1 MALELVNRLPYDHPY
16 RWDGTEVGGQK
27 LWRPDELGAGL
38 ALWLD
43 AEDTASISL
52 NPLNNSGVV
61 QWNDKSG
68 NERHVSQAAVSQQP
82 AYNVTG
88 LNGKPTITFDGTNDI
103 LLNQNAGS
111 VGVTN
116 ISMFMVT
123 RYVTGAG
130 EDISMGIGQTGQ
142 TGAIRVFYRAG
153 SGTTQGFASW
163 ARDVSASSLPI
174 DMGGVHHIFEAVQ
187 PNAATVNLFRD
198 GTAGTGNPYTFS
210 PAATVPVNF
219 NGFSIG
225 SLQGPA
231 VGNYYSNIQT
241 SEVIVSYTA
250 LSTDDR
256 QKLEGYLA
264 WKWGLEANLPVNHP
278 YKNSPP
284 TVVGTLPTVDT
295 PLKTGITSNSAIL
308 GGNVASD
315 GGLTITERGVVIS
328 LTSVNNDPL
337 IGGTGVTKL
346 TTSGTTGFFTLTATG
361 LLAES
366 GYSYKAFAVNGID
379 TAYSSVDVFTTL
391 EPEITFKDLLFGD
404 QPRSSVVGHKLWT
417 WDEPYGLANTH
428 PDIHQLAY
436 TVINEG
442 PTTRWKVGL
451 PGLNNTT
458 ITTEA
463 RVASVTTGP
472 ATVTL
477 PVREAQELADQAR
490 TRNQGLGEVGITMNR
505 WGSGQTN
512 AGGFPFI
519 GNIFQSTLDAPQ
531 GWCSSFAAD
540 WYTTTTTPVVVTNGE
555 AGQTPSVTNGSN
567 NWQGGLPWPGSV
579 TDGNDTVDSMFM
591 ANGVEYWSGWM
602 TAFCTEWKRLQKDDP
617 NFNGSNGYQ
626 LPDPAA
632 FWYDTEGLNEIGN
645 IMRWWSTMLDD
656 PRADDINAIP
666 GLGKTLRQIHLEI
679 ESQLDPSDRLPANTL
694 PLSYANY
701 INLYPEWSSL
711 AGAWL
716 HAAEAAAMRV
726 ITDDEILSFFP
737 GALIGNWYTSSNHR
751 QTYTSG
757 ANTVTFIRPDRH
769 GTHASHVFYELPLSR
784 LDDYNQSESLKPQ
797 APWVFHPA
805 RWGSINGPADVDN
818 WELGGDVNLSADL
831 QTKYAAE
838 IAAASGDTQATNLLL
853 SKIYWWEA
861 MSRFADA
868 GVRNFLLWWNPDAVS
883 GINTTEAGNFIAN
896 FYDEYLS
903 DTPSTPLA
911 KYIEPEIGLLVA
923 SLCHRKLKNGIKSW
937 SIMRST
943 DSTDVILKINRS
955 TMIGKFGCIEHALQ
969 AIVALHIRLGAKAT
983 TEDEQRNLKQL
994 IDAKYVTEI

>member
-1 MALELVNRLPYDHPY
+1 MALELVNKLPYDHPY
-16 RWDGTEVGGQK
+16 RWDGTLFGGPK
-27 LWRPDELGAGL
+27 LWRPDELGTDL

-43 AEDTASISL
+43 AEDTASITL
-52 NPLNNSGVV
+52 NGSTVS

-68 NERHVSQAAVSQQP
+68 NDPPRNFSQGTLTNQP
-82 AYNVTG
+82 TYSETG
-88 LNGKPTITFDGTNDI
+88 MLGKPAVVFDGTDDFMSA
-103 LLNQNAGS
+103 LDFDNAVSLALIGS
-111 VGVTN
+111 GGSSLAPLISGAAPALFSPVWNANGATIVYRGRTDTN
-116 ISMFMVT
+116 I
-123 RYVTGAG
+123 RQLNLGGAPS
-130 EDISMGIGQTGQ
+130 D
-142 TGAIRVFYRAG
+142 
-153 SGTTQGFASW
+153 
-163 ARDVSASSLPI
+163 
-174 DMGGVHHIFEAVQ
+174 
-187 PNAATVNLFRD
+187 
-198 GTAGTGNPYTFS
+198 
-210 PAATVPVNF
+210 
-219 NGFSIG
+219 FSIG
-225 SLQGPA
+225 FISLDA
-231 VGNYYSNIQT
+231 ANSEVKLSGNGGAQT
-241 SEVIVSYTA
+241 SYSQTINSADTQINTLGRDFQGTAQFADGSIAEIVVASSV
-250 LSTDDR
+250 LSTTDR

-264 WKWGLEANLPVNHP
+264 WKWGLEADLPVDHP

-284 TVVGTLPTVDT
+284 IAGTLPTVDT

-346 TTSGTTGFFTLTATG
+346 TTPGTTGFFTLTATG

-366 GYSYKAFAVNGID
+366 GYSYKAFAVNSAG

-417 WDEPYGLANTH
+417 WGEPYGLANTH

-436 TVINEG
+436 IVINEG

-463 RVASVTTGP
+463 RIASVTTGP

-477 PVREAQELADQAR
+477 PVREAQELANQAR
-490 TRNQGLGEVGITMNR
+490 TRNQGPGEVGITMNR

-656 PRADDINAIP
+656 PRADDTNAIP

-694 PLSYANY
+694 PLAYANY

-726 ITDDEILSFFP
+726 IADDEILPFFP

-868 GVRNFLLWWNPDAVS
+868 GVRNFLLWWNPAAVS